1 MIKISLIGYGNVA
14 QHLIY
19 AFQQNSDVSIQQV
32 FSRNAEKLRS
42 TESMLNFI
50 SDWEDFIPADVFII
64 AVSDDFIGEVSQNFP
79 LKNQLV
85 VHTSGSVAL
94 EQISNDNRRGVFY
107 PLQTFTK
114 GKKVDF
120 KNIPVCIET
129 EFSADL
135 EILKRI
141 AKSISDKTHIINS
154 EQRKALHVA
163 AVFVN
168 NFTNHL
174 YQIGSEICIENQIPF
189 AILESL
195 IAETA
200 AKIQTLSPLD
210 AQTGPAKRED
220 QSTIDL
226 HLDFLQSDLIKQNIY
241 KTLTQSIQRDGKEL

>member
-1 MIKISLIGYGNVA
+1 MIKITIIGYGNLA
-14 QHLIY
+14 QHLIA
-19 AFQQNSDVSIQQV
+19 AFQQDPTVKIEQIFVRDSSKTFDLDPSIQIV
-32 FSRNAEKLRS
+32 
-42 TESMLNFI
+42 
-50 SDWEDFIPADVFII
+50 SDWNALIPADIFII
-64 AVSDDFIGEVSQNFP
+64 AVSDDYIEEVSRNFP
-79 LKNQLV
+79 LINQLV

-94 EQISNDNRRGVFY
+94 EKISNHNRRGVFY

-120 KNIPVCIET
+120 KNIPICIET

-135 EILKRI
+135 EILKKI
-141 AKSISDKTHIINS
+141 TKLISDKTHIINS

-163 AVFVN
+163 AVIVN
-168 NFTNHL
+168 NFVNHL
-174 YQIGSEICIENQIPF
+174 YQIGSEICIENQVPF

-210 AQTGPAKRED
+210 AQTGPAKRQD

-226 HLDFLQSDLIKQNIY
+226 HLDFLKSDPIKHNIY
-241 KTLTQSIQRDGKEL
+241 KTLTQSIQSDGKEL